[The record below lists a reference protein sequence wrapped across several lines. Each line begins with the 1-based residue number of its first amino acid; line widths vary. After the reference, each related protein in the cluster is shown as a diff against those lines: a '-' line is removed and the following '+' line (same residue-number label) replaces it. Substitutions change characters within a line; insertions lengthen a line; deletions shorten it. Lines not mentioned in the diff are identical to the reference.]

1 MDLLAVENI
10 FYGNLVQILENLR
23 MVQQVLGKIEQAIR
37 KDQFEEA
44 VELLSTAEDVLSVMQ
59 ECQDTRVTGLL
70 QANVS
75 AVRHDL
81 EGRLAECWNAAF
93 RIDLSS
99 SKIFI
104 QNQIQRKWFVH
115 DT

>member
-10 FYGNLVQILENLR
+10 FYGKLVQILENMR
-23 MVQQVLGKIEQAIR
+23 TVQRVLGKTEQAIQM
-37 KDQFEEA
+37 DQFEEA
-44 VELLSTAEDVLSVMQ
+44 VELLCTAEDLLSVMQ

-81 EGRLAECWNAAF
+81 EGSLVECWNSAF

-104 QNQIQRKWFVH
+104 QNQIQRK
-115 DT
+115 